1 MSQKSESGAS
11 AYAPVLPGLGLGN
24 QPAVAARPAAASAW
38 QMPEKRVLFGFL
50 AGWLSFFL
58 ILMLPAPQGMKP
70 EAMKALAVVSWAVII
85 WVTEAVPVG
94 LTGLMIPMLLFV
106 TKALPKLPMAFG
118 GFTAHTTY
126 LCLGAFIFSA
136 MMQLCGLDR
145 RISIMC
151 LNLFRVS
158 KVDQLIRAMFLNNFI
173 LAVLV
178 PATAARGAT
187 LLPIMKGFLSVFDD
201 TEGTDKA
208 KAHMV
213 IQCMIYST
221 LFCGVVVMT
230 AHMPNIIMVNL
241 FEKKLGISIGYL
253 QWFWLHMPMLF
264 LWIPIYY
271 WTRFYFKTRGVS
283 IPGGLERVKAM
294 RTEMG
299 ATTPIEW
306 LLLVL
311 FGFTALTWAVGK
323 QVLHLPLGI
332 ITIMILCIFFIP
344 GLLPWKWKVIQKNT
358 TWGTFLFLAG
368 AMSLSVA
375 MSQTGLAA
383 YLANLAKPIAIHQH
397 WMVILLILMVTTH
410 IIRLGMLSN
419 VAAIAF
425 LAPVMLDLAP
435 IYNLNAVPFTL
446 LICDVDTFAYIIPTQ
461 LTIAVL
467 AHSLG
472 AFKMKD
478 YAIVGLGAMVMA
490 MAFDILVMAPWYA
503 FNGFPLLK

>member
-1 MSQKSESGAS
+1 MSKESDSINTSG
-11 AYAPVLPGLGLGN
+11 YAAAIPVNAPGNPQAL
-24 QPAVAARPAAASAW
+24 AAASPASQIVW
-38 QMPEKRVLFGFL
+38 EMPSKRIIFGFL
-50 AGWLSFFL
+50 AGWAVFFL
-58 ILMLPAPQGMKP
+58 VLMLPPPAGMKP
-70 EAMKALAVVSWAVII
+70 AAMRTLAVVSWAVII

-94 LTGLMIPMLLFV
+94 VTGLIIPMLLFV
-106 TKALPKLPMAFG
+106 TKALPKLPQAFG

-126 LCLGAFIFSA
+126 LCLGAFLFAA

-151 LNLFRVS
+151 LNLFKVQ

-173 LAVLV
+173 LAVLI

-187 LLPIMKGFLSVFDD
+187 LLPIMKGFLDVFKD
-201 TEGTDKA
+201 TGEDA
-208 KAHMV
+208 KANMV

-230 AHMPNIIMVNL
+230 AHMPNIIMINL
-241 FEKKLGISIGYL
+241 FEKKLGVSIGYL

-264 LWIPIYY
+264 LWVPIYY
-271 WTRFYFKTRGVS
+271 WTRYYFKTKGVT
-283 IPGGLERVKAM
+283 IPGGLERVRALKE
-294 RTEMG
+294 EMG
-299 ATTPIEW
+299 QASRVEW
-306 LLLVL
+306 LLLIL
-311 FGFTALTWAVGK
+311 FGITAVTWAVGK

-375 MSQTGLAA
+375 MSKTGLAA
-383 YLANLAKPIAIHQH
+383 YLANLAKPIAINQY
-397 WMVILLILMVTTH
+397 WMVTLLILMVTTH

-446 LICDVDTFAYIIPTQ
+446 LICDIDTFAYIIPTQ

-467 AHSLG
+467 ATSLG

-478 YAIVGLGAMVMA
+478 YAIVGLGTMVMA
-490 MAFDILVMAPWYA
+490 IAFDILVMAPWYA
-503 FNGFPLLK
+503 YNGFPLLK